1 MCLTVIGVGTKIL
14 YGVAAEIQSFEQCSE
29 KSEGS
34 SHVGI
39 WGQSNPHRAGKLQ
52 VGKVLRLSARSDT
65 ASLAHAQFLPVKV
78 NLCRNL
84 RKMLSSF
91 MHLEICLPNVI
102 VLINKQRHVL
112 RC

>member
-52 VGKVLRLSARSDT
+52 VGKVLKREHVAGGVGPGGKAQERVQEAAQGADHGVLGAIARTWAFSQLSR
-65 ASLAHAQFLPVKV
+65 H
-78 NLCRNL
+78 RN
-84 RKMLSSF
+84 
-91 MHLEICLPNVI
+91 
-102 VLINKQRHVL
+102 
-112 RC
+112 